1 MRVSRHYGSLQVSDR
16 RNMLKK
22 QAFFRGAPREE
33 ITVFKNRLFPKKS
46 YRNPDL
52 T

>member
-1 MRVSRHYGSLQVSDR
+1 
-16 RNMLKK
+16 MLKK

-52 T
+52 A